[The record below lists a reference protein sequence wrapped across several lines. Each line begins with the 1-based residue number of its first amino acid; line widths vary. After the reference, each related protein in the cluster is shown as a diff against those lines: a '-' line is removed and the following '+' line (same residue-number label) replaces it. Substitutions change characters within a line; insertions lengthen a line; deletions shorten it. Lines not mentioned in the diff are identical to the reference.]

1 MKLFLWLCLA
11 VLVYLALR
19 KNFRANMPPSN
30 RNQDS
35 ANTSQGEWRED
46 QFVQNPS
53 AKQAES
59 MLSCAHCQVYF
70 PASESVQRGNLH
82 YCCAE
87 HADIAS
93 KTS

>member
-1 MKLFLWLCLA
+1 MKLFLWLCLG
-11 VLVYLALR
+11 VLVYLAIR
-19 KNFRANMPPSN
+19 KSFRANLPPSN

-35 ANTSQGEWRED
+35 AHTGHGEWRD
-46 QFVQNPS
+46 DPFVQNSS

-70 PASESVQRGNLH
+70 PASEAVQRGTLH
-82 YCCAE
+82 YCSAE